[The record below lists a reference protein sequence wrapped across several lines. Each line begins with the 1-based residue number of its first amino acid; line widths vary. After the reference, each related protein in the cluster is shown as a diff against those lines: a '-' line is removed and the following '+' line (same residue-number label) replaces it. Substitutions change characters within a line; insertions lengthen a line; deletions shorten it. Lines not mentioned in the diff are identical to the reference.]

1 MQLRVA
7 VSRIRRLGWGLALW
21 AALPVAA
28 QAPSVAASPALQA
41 FTENLPPLNYEDER
55 SARGFSVELLEAM
68 AAQAKL
74 GVSIKVLP
82 WARAIQTAQHTPNSV
97 LFSLTRTAEREAQY
111 LWVGPISDRRIMVYQ
126 LARSQP
132 IAARSLDDLRSL
144 RVGAVRESATA
155 RQLEEQGF
163 GAGRLLD
170 LAPDYG
176 ANVRKLLA
184 GRVDVIVSQDWTVAW
199 HLAQHRLPFSTVRAV
214 MPYDADKS
222 YWFGLRLDTDP
233 AVVQRL
239 QAALDTLRK
248 DGRYDR
254 LRGRYFE

>member
-1 MQLRVA
+1 MPPTPA
-7 VSRIRRLGWGLALW
+7 VRWVRRLAWCLALLR
-21 AALPVAA
+21 ALPAVAQSLNA
-28 QAPSVAASPALQA
+28 APTPVLQA

-55 SARGFSVELLEAM
+55 TARGFSVELLEAM
-68 AAQAKL
+68 AGQAKL
-74 GVSIKVLP
+74 GLGIKVLP
-82 WARAIQTAQHTPNSV
+82 WARAIHMAQSTPNSV
-97 LFSLTRTAEREAQY
+97 LFSLTRTPEREAQY

-126 LARSQP
+126 LARSAP
-132 IAARSLDDLRSL
+132 LTLKTVDDLRGL

-155 RQLEEQGF
+155 RQLQSEGSV
-163 GAGRLLD
+163 GAGLLD

-214 MPYDADKS
+214 LPYDADKS
-222 YWFGLRLDTDP
+222 YWYGLRLDTDP
-233 AVVQRL
+233 VVVQRL

-248 DGRYDR
+248 DGRYER
-254 LRGRYFE
+254 LRLRYFE